1 MPNASPRAVGAELD
15 VPLGNGGGR
24 ARRGA
29 HHGGGCRRAAHRGIR
44 VVNDAYNANPESVA
58 AALKTGRWMAARA
71 IDRGPRTDGGA
82 RPDRHRRAR
91 TRWASLPPGSRSTGS
106 SRSDRTRKRSRS
118 RPSGRVEPDAAV
130 AYDDP
135 DAAIA
140 DVLAAAPGD
149 VVVVKGPASPAWSG
163 SRRLAEAL
171 T

>member
-1 MPNASPRAVGAELD
+1 
-15 VPLGNGGGR
+15 
-24 ARRGA
+24 
-29 HHGGGCRRAAHRGIR
+29 
-44 VVNDAYNANPESVA
+44 
-58 AALKTGRWMAARA
+58 
-71 IDRGPRTDGGA
+71 
-82 RPDRHRRAR
+82 
-91 TRWASLPPGSRSTGS
+91 
-106 SRSDRTRKRSRS
+106 
-118 RPSGRVEPDAAV
+118 VEPDAAV